1 MRILFLRNL
10 LVDFWNNKIKL
21 TILFV
26 ILVVIM
32 GVFGFEKSEI
42 TVDPD
47 TVVEVELYEESVKE
61 YDDVITELE
70 ESIALAERQIE
81 ELDEYNTESL
91 YMKLDPQKIFVAEI
105 QYGIKTEQNVTNI
118 MNSLSMFIDGGD
130 FWDAETEEQE
140 EISEEYVKELISCSV
155 NGNVFR
161 LSVMAPAQEQANTI
175 LEIIKQQLLAQKSQ
189 IEEVQ
194 GEFSIQE
201 ISSSEYVDS
210 DIAVLNAQNTVRNNL
225 RNYKTNLSDLKK
237 KLIDQKTDR
246 QNYIKNNEVE
256 IPEDQSR
263 VKTILKYMIFGGALG
278 VLIPLTWFGLK
289 YVMDNTL
296 KSQEELLTAGIPVLG
311 VVDRKKKKTEA
322 LTFAVLDIQLLAQKH
337 KAEQVT
343 INNLSEDVNAQ
354 EIMQICS
361 EEVNKAGVSTIAGVN
376 MQKDVGKFREMI
388 NTGNCVLI
396 AELGRTKYVQIEEQI
411 QLAKKF
417 EITIWGCILVG

>member
-1 MRILFLRNL
+1 MKILFLRNL
-10 LVDFWNNKIKL
+10 LGDFWNNKIKL

-26 ILVVIM
+26 ILIVIM
-32 GVFGFEKSEI
+32 GVLGFKKSEI

-47 TVVEVELYEESVKE
+47 TVVEAELYEESVKE
-61 YDDVITELE
+61 YDDAITELE

-105 QYGIKTEQNVTNI
+105 QYGIKTEQNVANI
-118 MNSLSMFIDGGD
+118 MNSLSMFINGAD
-130 FWDAETEEQE
+130 FWDNEAGEQID
-140 EISEEYVKELISCSV
+140 ISEEYVKELVSCSGS
-155 NGNVFR
+155 GNVFR
-161 LSVMAPAQEQANTI
+161 LSVMAPTQEQANTI
-175 LEIIKQQLLAQKSQ
+175 LEIINQQLLAQKSQ

-194 GEFSIQE
+194 GEFSIQD
-201 ISSSEYVDS
+201 ISSSEYLDS

-225 RNYKTNLSDLKK
+225 KTYRTNLSDLKK
-237 KLIDQKTDR
+237 KLIDQKTNR

-278 VLIPLTWFGLK
+278 ILVPLTWFGLK

-311 VVDRKKKKTEA
+311 VVDRKKKKTED